1 MESGIRFRGAVVERQ
16 AYLDGASTYTIEADE
31 RDQPAGAGWS
41 LLLTLRW
48 DPVTG
53 AGIEEGDLTLSR
65 GPVERL
71 GTAIQGEITAALD
84 DDQGDEVLTLAVEFE
99 LTTDD
104 DEATAPSRRLT
115 LRGVI
120 TGDDVELT
128 VLGLDAASGDV
139 A

>member
-1 MESGIRFRGAVVERQ
+1 MESGIRFHGAVVERQ
-16 AYLDGASTYTIEADE
+16 AYLDGASTFTIEAHE
-31 RDQPAGAGWS
+31 RNEPAGAGWS

-65 GPVERL
+65 GTVERL

-84 DDQGDEVLTLAVEFE
+84 DDQGDEILTLAVEFD
-99 LTTDD
+99 LITDD
-104 DEATAPSRRLT
+104 DEESATAERLT
-115 LRGVI
+115 LRGVM
-120 TGDDVELT
+120 TGDEAELT
-128 VLGLDAASGDV
+128 VLGLVATTGDG